1 MLGGQAE
8 CRDRAERDSGERVHT
23 FMAPQGMQRIEKGQR
38 EIVAVRFG
46 CLMKGIYQH
55 SCGQNIAAYFMFA
68 SRDFFLSFSLSTD
81 FYPSSFLFRFG
92 ERIKFA
98 QVLKLLGKDL
108 HAKE

>member
-68 SRDFFLSFSLSTD
+68 SRHFFLSFSLD
-81 FYPSSFLFRFG
+81 RFLPQVPFYFVSVKGSNS
-92 ERIKFA
+92 
-98 QVLKLLGKDL
+98 LKC
-108 HAKE
+108 